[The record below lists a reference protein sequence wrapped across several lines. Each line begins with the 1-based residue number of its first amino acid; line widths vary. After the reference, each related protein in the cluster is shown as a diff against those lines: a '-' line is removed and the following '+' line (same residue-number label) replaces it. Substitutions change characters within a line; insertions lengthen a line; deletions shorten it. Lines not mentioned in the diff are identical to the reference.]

1 MSEWKLGQGLQVTL
15 AIFVVSLVMGVVVTV
30 LDPSV
35 GENFL
40 SLFKDAIVGAIL
52 GEPAPLLFVWLFLN
66 NLQACLLL
74 FLGGA
79 TFGVLSLFILSMN
92 GLIIGSII
100 ELIREQQGP
109 VFVLAAILPHG
120 IFEIPS
126 FILSGALGV
135 LLAKSL
141 YDEWTGTGDAA
152 VAAAHYGLKFVMY
165 VLPLVLLAAFVEA
178 FITPQII
185 RLVT

>member
-1 MSEWKLGQGLQVTL
+1 MSEWKLSQALML
-15 AIFVVSLVMGVVVTV
+15 ALVIFIVSLAVGVVITV
-30 LDPSV
+30 MDPSI
-35 GENFL
+35 GQTFL
-40 SLFKDAIVGAIL
+40 TLFKDSVVDDITGD
-52 GEPAPLLFVWLFLN
+52 PAPLLFVKLFLN

-79 TFGVLSLFILSMN
+79 TFGVVTLFILATN
-92 GLIIGSII
+92 GLIIGSIV
-100 ELIREQQGP
+100 ELVRGQQGT
-109 VFVLAAILPHG
+109 VFVVVAILPHG

-126 FILSGALGV
+126 FLLSGALGL

-152 VAAAHYGLKFVMY
+152 VSAAHQGLNFMMY
-165 VLPLVLLAAFVEA
+165 VIPLVLLAAFVEA
-178 FITPQII
+178 FITPGII

>member
-1 MSEWKLGQGLQVTL
+1 MSEWKLSQGLLYTVV
-15 AIFVVSLVMGVVVTV
+15 IFAVSLTIGVVATV
-30 LDPSV
+30 NDPSI

-40 SLFKDAIVGAIL
+40 SLFKDAVVGEIVGD
-52 GEPAPLLFVWLFLN
+52 PAPLLFVKLFLN

-79 TFGVLSLFILSMN
+79 TFGVVSLFILSTN
-92 GLIIGSII
+92 GLIIGSIM
-100 ELIREQQGP
+100 ELVREEKGIIF
-109 VFVLAAILPHG
+109 VFAAILPHG

-126 FILSGALGV
+126 FILSGALGF

-141 YDEWTGTGDAA
+141 YDEWSGSGDAA
-152 VAAAHYGLKFVMY
+152 VEAAHHGLNFVMY
-165 VLPLVLLAAFVEA
+165 VIPLVLLAAFVEA
-178 FITPQII
+178 FITPEII

>member
-1 MSEWKLGQGLQVTL
+1 
-15 AIFVVSLVMGVVVTV
+15 MGVVITIR
-30 LDPSV
+30 DPSI
-35 GENFL
+35 GQNFL
-40 SLFKDAIVGAIL
+40 TLFKDAVVGEIA
-52 GEPAPLLFVWLFLN
+52 GDPAPLLFVKLFLN

-79 TFGVLSLFILSMN
+79 TFGVFSLFILSTN
-92 GLIIGSII
+92 GLVIGSIV
-100 ELIREQQGP
+100 ELVREEKGFI
-109 VFVLAAILPHG
+109 FVAAAIIPHG

-141 YDEWTGTGDAA
+141 WDEWNGTADAA
-152 VAAAHYGLKFVMY
+152 AEAAHHGIKFVMY
-165 VLPLVLLAAFVEA
+165 VIPLVLLAAFVEA
-178 FITPQII
+178 FITPEII